1 MTIAPLPPDLAGR
14 DWTLYQPDP
23 LGRLGRGTWGRR
35 PEPAPEE
42 DDPDPDVNRLR
53 RMWRQVRDFGPL
65 DDYLLRLDDGVGR
78 HQPNR
83 RADVAKV
90 EAALHRAGLYDV
102 SDTDGPTGYFGPPQE
117 AAIKTFQ
124 QKAGLTVDGWLGRD
138 GETVQAL
145 AAAQPQT
152 FRPAPGRKASLLADD
167 GEPVIEQA
175 RINSRD
181 LPGARDPLGLDNPLG
196 SGGGGGGYHAG
207 AKAGGTLLEGLR
219 QLPEGSLTAPME
231 PAHPPLPRRWLP
243 AHDADAMTQ
252 PEPELQMSPA
262 LPPPNPN
269 QPRVL
274 PLASEDGGEPRT
286 IGDYMA
292 NGIAEVMVHPW
303 GPHGNLTTRQG
314 NDIVARECLKVINGE
329 FGEGVTGTHAAGGSP
344 NGQGGPQ
351 QKEETIP
358 TPQGKKVY
366 RRPDLTFEIVDAEG
380 TRHLYRFNTA
390 DVYADGSLKPHEAQA
405 LDDLKH
411 RLGQDLANAMP
422 KLKPGDDI
430 DEYTKL
436 ARAKCR
442 ELFKSYLR

>member
-1 MTIAPLPPDLAGR
+1 MTIVPLPPDLAGR

-23 LGRLGRGTWGRR
+23 LGRLGRGIWGHR
-35 PEPAPEE
+35 PETAPEE

-53 RMWRQVRDFGPL
+53 RMWRQVRDFGAL
-65 DDYLLRLDDGVGR
+65 DGYLLRLDDGVGR
-78 HQPNR
+78 HQPNS

-145 AAAQPQT
+145 AAAQPAADINAAKRGLSLLDHGDDGHVQEARMSPQEMNR
-152 FRPAPGRKASLLADD
+152 RPA
-167 GEPVIEQA
+167 
-175 RINSRD
+175 
-181 LPGARDPLGLDNPLG
+181 DPFDT
-196 SGGGGGGYHAG
+196 GGG
-207 AKAGGTLLEGLR
+207 AGGVR
-219 QLPEGSLTAPME
+219 PPPVRPLPV
-231 PAHPPLPRRWLP
+231 PPLLP
-243 AHDADAMTQ
+243 PSPSED
-252 PEPELQMSPA
+252 LQVSPA
-262 LPPPNPN
+262 VPPPNPN

-274 PLASEDGGEPRT
+274 PPSGEDGGEPRT
-286 IGDYMA
+286 VGDYLA
-292 NGIAEVMVHPW
+292 NGIAEEMVHPW

-314 NDIVARECLKVINGE
+314 NDIIARECLKVINGE
-329 FGEGVTGTHAAGGSP
+329 FGEGVTGTHAAGASP

-366 RRPDLTFEIVDAEG
+366 RRPDLTFEVVDAEG
-380 TRHLYRFNTA
+380 TRRLYRFNTA
-390 DVYADGSLKPHEAQA
+390 DVYADGSLNPHEAEA